1 MIQKVRLAMIGGGQG
16 AFIGAVHRHAI
27 GMDGQYELVA
37 GAFSRNPDNN
47 QHTAAQLGICPS
59 RAYSTW
65 QDLLQSE
72 AALPADQRIEAIT
85 IVTPNDTHVPIA
97 VAAAKLGFH
106 VMCEKPLGVSSSE
119 AMELAHTLQQS
130 NTFFAL
136 AHTYIGYPMV
146 WQARHMVAN
155 GTIGKV
161 RKILVEYPQ
170 GWLTELIEHEN
181 KQAAWRTDPAQ
192 SGASGC
198 MGDIGTHAYNLAEFV
213 SGHNIHRLS
222 AMLNT
227 VVEGRHLDDDGAAH
241 FRTEQGAS
249 GTLIAS
255 QICAGEENA
264 PKIRVYGE
272 LGGLMWTHAEPNS
285 LIHMPHNSP
294 KRVLRAGSGMPE
306 LCDAANELC
315 RTPGGHPEGYLEAF
329 ANLYTLFAKQIRHT
343 AMPQDL
349 IAPGITAGLRGM
361 AFIDAMLASAKAD
374 SAWVN
379 I

>member
-1 MIQKVRLAMIGGGQG
+1 MTQKVRLGMVGGGQG

-27 GMDGQYELVA
+27 GMDGQYDLVA
-37 GAFSRNPDNN
+37 GAFSRNVENN
-47 QHTAAQLGICPS
+47 QQTAAQLGIDS
-59 RAYSTW
+59 QRAYASW
-65 QDLLQSE
+65 QEMLETE
-72 AALPADQRIEAIT
+72 AALPADQRIQAIT
-85 IVTPNDTHVPIA
+85 IVTPNSTHVPVAI
-97 VAAAKLGFH
+97 AAAKLGFH
-106 VMCEKPLGVSSSE
+106 VMCEKPLGVTTAE
-119 AMELAHTLQQS
+119 AKELAEVLKTS
-130 NTFFAL
+130 NTLFAL

-146 WQARHMVAN
+146 WQARHMVAS
-155 GTIGKV
+155 GVIGQV

-170 GWLTELIEHEN
+170 GWLTDLIEGDN
-181 KQAAWRTDPAQ
+181 KQAAWRTDPKE

-227 VVEGRHLDDDGAAH
+227 VVEGRNLDDDGAAH

-255 QICAGEENA
+255 QVCAGEENA
-264 PKIRVYGE
+264 PKVRVYGDK
-272 LGGLMWTHAEPNS
+272 GGLMWTHGEPNS
-285 LIHMPHNSP
+285 LVHMPHGAP
-294 KRVLRAGSGMPE
+294 KRILRAGSGMPE
-306 LCDAANELC
+306 LCDAANSLC

-329 ANLYTLFAKQIRHT
+329 ANLYTLFAEHIRQQPR
-343 AMPQDL
+343 AEGMA
-349 IAPGITAGLRGM
+349 APGIEAGLRGM
-361 AFIDAMLASAKAD
+361 AFIDAMLASNEAD